1 MGTRGFAD
9 GKGAVGTL
17 PVGPFLVVPEDLDD
31 FLAGVALELFVNGE
45 LRQRAP
51 ATDMIWPLAEI
62 VSRALAD
69 DGRRYRHAGGE
80 LTLLEG
86 ETLPPRSLVLS
97 GTPGGVIFGFG
108 NFWRGGAYL
117 QPEDVVISRASG
129 LGVLRSRIVAEA
141 R

>member
-1 MGTRGFAD
+1 
-9 GKGAVGTL
+9 
-17 PVGPFLVVPEDLDD
+17 
-31 FLAGVALELFVNGE
+31 
-45 LRQRAP
+45 
-51 ATDMIWPLAEI
+51 
-62 VSRALAD
+62 
-69 DGRRYRHAGGE
+69 
-80 LTLLEG
+80 
-86 ETLPPRSLVLS
+86 VLS